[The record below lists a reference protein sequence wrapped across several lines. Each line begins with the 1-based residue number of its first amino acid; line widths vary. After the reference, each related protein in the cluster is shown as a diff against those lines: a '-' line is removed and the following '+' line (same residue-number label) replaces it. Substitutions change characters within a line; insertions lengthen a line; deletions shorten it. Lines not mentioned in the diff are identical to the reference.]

1 MIKFSGREYK
11 DKARF
16 TALARCPLGRLP
28 DSFVAKASLASL
40 KNFLPEGQE
49 KKPDLLAIA
58 GNAFVANLV
67 NANGDSI
74 NTNDALLLYPTFINK
89 PINLEHE
96 PEKIVGSI
104 TKSFLT
110 SFDIGYKLGSGSEV
124 LDAEA
129 VKNSLEPFNV
139 AVGGFVYADIFPH
152 VAEKILDSNDP
163 ESKDY
168 LTVSFSWEVAFDK
181 WNLLVGSKEL
191 SKATII
197 SDESE
202 VEKWTP
208 YLKSKGGSGSLPDG
222 RAVYRQIVWAKNE
235 DGEIDMDSL
244 YGVGMALTMSPAGH
258 VRGVVTESFEEK
270 EEDSEVSI
278 ASIEKN
284 ENNISN
290 LEKDS
295 VTANTNIIMKSLK
308 TIEDVKAL
316 NDENAKEYSFAN
328 IANVLDAGVT
338 QLLTE
343 KISEKAKAHED
354 AIKAKENEVAE
365 ASKKADEAQ
374 AAVKELTE
382 KNEALAKELQ
392 DIKAQQEKAA
402 AAQLFNE
409 RMNAFD
415 SKYDL
420 TDSDR
425 KAIANRIKGLSEE
438 DFDKVSKEELE
449 VFLAPKD
456 KALAKETAKA
466 SETVDSKEVAKETLE
481 KVVASEDTKVPN
493 SPTVEGD
500 LESKYK
506 QAFSLENIT
515 NNK

>member
-1 MIKFSGREYK
+1 MYKFSGRDYK

-40 KNFLPEGQE
+40 KNFLPDGQE
-49 KKPDLLAIA
+49 SKPDLLAIA

-74 NTNDALLLYPTFINK
+74 NSEDALLLYPTFINK

-110 SFDIGYKLGSGSEV
+110 SFDIDYKLGSGSDI
-124 LDAEA
+124 LEA
-129 VKNSLEPFNV
+129 DSVKDSLEPFNV
-139 AVGGFVYADIFPH
+139 AVAGFVYADIFPH
-152 VAEKILDSNDP
+152 VANKIVESNDP

-191 SKATII
+191 SKATVI
-197 SDESE
+197 SDEDE

-222 RAVYRQIVWAKNE
+222 RPVYRQIVWAKDSSGN
-235 DGEIDMDSL
+235 IDKESL
-244 YGVGMALTMSPAGH
+244 YGVGMALTMAPAGD
-258 VRGVVTESFEEK
+258 VRGVITENFEEK
-270 EEDSEVSI
+270 EDESEISL
-278 ASIEKN
+278 ASQEKN
-284 ENNISN
+284 EKNISTN
-290 LEKDS
+290 DKVG

-308 TIEDVKAL
+308 TLEDVKAL

-338 QLLTE
+338 KLLSET
-343 KISEKAKAHED
+343 ISEKAKAHED
-354 AIKAKENEVAE
+354 AIKAKENELAQAIQKAE
-365 ASKKADEAQ
+365 QAQASIDELSKKNQDLEA
-374 AAVKELTE
+374 KL
-382 KNEALAKELQ
+382 NE
-392 DIKAQQEKAA
+392 IKAEQEKAA
-402 AAQLFNE
+402 ASQLFNE

-415 SKYDL
+415 SKYEL

-438 DFDKVSKEELE
+438 EFTKVSQEELE

-456 KALAKETAKA
+456 KALAKEKAKA
-466 SETVDSKEVAKETLE
+466 SETTDPKEVAKETLE
-481 KVVASEDTKVPN
+481 KVVASEDPKVPN
-493 SPTVEGD
+493 SPSSEGD
-500 LESKYK
+500 LATKYK
-506 QAFSLENIT
+506 NAFSLENIT
-515 NNK
+515 KQ